1 MRFVKMQSKDVVDV
15 VSGSKIGYVSD
26 LEIDERCQC
35 IEAIIVERYSLF
47 KLICFFKGPPVLV
60 IPIENIMTIGDDVIL
75 VRKTV

>member
-1 MRFVKMQSKDVVDV
+1 MRFIKMQSKDAVDV

-60 IPIENIMTIGDDVIL
+60 IPIEDIMTIGDDVIL
-75 VRKTV
+75 VRKPH